1 MNKKFST
8 LVAGILL
15 AGSFPILA
23 QNAHLANGEVT
34 YRSQFVKSASL
45 DQGFFGVKNIE
56 AGKWYQLAV
65 NMADDAKANEA
76 TYVLTQERDYSTGR
90 LYLAVKPIQD
100 AVLYGRFNVLVRK

>member
-8 LVAGILL
+8 LMAAALL
-15 AGSFPILA
+15 AGSFPVVA
-23 QNAHLANGEVT
+23 QNAHPNGLMGNANGEIP

-45 DQGFFGVKNIE
+45 DQGLFGVKNIE
-56 AGKWYQLAV
+56 SDKWYQLTV
-65 NMADDAKANEA
+65 NMDNAAAAKSV

-100 AVLYGRFNVLVRK
+100 ATLSHS